1 MIKAFFRRTVLYMW
15 LSVGLILIGSFIAGF
30 ILFYLNADT
39 PGTEKLEVFN
49 PDLSSRVYDHNGE
62 ILKEFYTQHR
72 IYVELDSIPKHVVQA
87 LLATED
93 REFYQ
98 HWGFNLKRTI
108 MAALVRYGGAS
119 TISQQLARSLYLSQ
133 ERSYSRKLKELLTSI
148 KIERAYTKD
157 EILEMYMNT
166 VYFGHGVYGI
176 EAASRMYFSKPVKE
190 LTVDEGAMLIA
201 VLPAPAPY
209 SPINHYER
217 AMRRRN
223 LVMQN
228 MLRDNFLTPFEY
240 TKFLQDTT
248 VVSPSREVLGQAPYF
263 TEMIRLELNSVRY
276 RGESLDI
283 YTDGLEIHT
292 SLDAKM
298 QKYAELAME
307 KQLALLQKRLD
318 NRLLKDRKEL
328 EQLLGRTFHD
338 SIPNDSLYAW
348 LPANKKVVQGAFIAL
363 DVKTGAIR
371 ALIGGKSFAESK
383 FNRAWQAKRQPGS
396 TFKPILYTAAIDNGY
411 TPATQLLNQ
420 PVVLINPDGSRWTP
434 NNYDLSTGGLTTLR
448 EAVRR
453 SLNLVSIR
461 VIQNLVRPEVV
472 VDYAKK
478 MGISTYMP
486 AVDALA
492 LGAGSV
498 LLREIVAA
506 YSIFPNE
513 GVHNKPF
520 AITKALDRRGKE
532 IYRSP
537 RESKEVLSKETSYI
551 MTNILQS
558 VIDEGTGG
566 RIRWYYKF
574 DKPAAGKTGT
584 TNDFTDAWFIGFT
597 SHLSAGVWVGMDDPA
612 VSLGKGQAGAVA
624 ALPIWGTFMKMA
636 YDSLG
641 LPAEEFERPPGV
653 VEATICSVTKKVP
666 TEFCP
671 TEKEIFNIKHLP
683 QEECDVHLRNR
694 VNRGNSVD
702 F

>member
-15 LSVGLILIGSFIAGF
+15 FSVGLILIGSFIVGF

-72 IYVELDSIPKHVVQA
+72 IFIELDSIPQHVVQA

-93 REFYQ
+93 RDFYK
-98 HWGFNLKRTI
+98 HWGFNLKRTVK
-108 MAALVRYGGAS
+108 AALVRYGGAS
-119 TISQQLARSLYLSQ
+119 TISQQLARSLYLSL
-133 ERSYSRKLKELLTSI
+133 ERSYIRKLKELLTSI
-148 KIERAYTKD
+148 KIERTYTKN
-157 EILEMYMNT
+157 EILEMYLNT

-176 EAASRMYFSKPVKE
+176 EAASRMYYSKSVKE

-263 TEMIRLELNSVRY
+263 TEMVRLELNSVRY
-276 RGESLDI
+276 KGNALDI

-292 SLDAKM
+292 TLDVRM
-298 QKYAELAME
+298 QEFAELSME
-307 KQLALLQKRLD
+307 KQLAVLQRKLDKRLLD
-318 NRLLKDRKEL
+318 DRKEL
-328 EQLLGRTFHD
+328 EKLLGRSYAD

-348 LPANKKVVQGAFIAL
+348 LPVEKRVVQGAFIAL
-363 DVKTGAIR
+363 DVETGAIR
-371 ALIGGKSFAESK
+371 ALIGGKNFTESK
-383 FNRAWQAKRQPGS
+383 FNRAFQARRQPGS
-396 TFKPILYTAAIDNGY
+396 TFKPVLYTAAIDNGY

-478 MGISTYMP
+478 MGITTYMP

-498 LLREIVAA
+498 YLREIVAA
-506 YSIFPNE
+506 YSIFPNK
-513 GVHNKPF
+513 GVHNTPF
-520 AITKALDRRGKE
+520 AISKILDRNGKE

-537 RESKEVLSKETSYI
+537 RESKEVLSPETSYI
-551 MTNILQS
+551 MTNLMQS
-558 VIDEGTGG
+558 VIDAGTGG
-566 RIRWYYKF
+566 RIRWYYNF
-574 DKPAAGKTGT
+574 NKPAAGKTGT

-597 SHLSAGVWVGMDDPA
+597 SHLSAGVWVGLDDPA

-624 ALPIWGTFMKMA
+624 ALPVWAVFMKMT
-636 YDSLG
+636 YDSLSV
-641 LPAEEFERPPGV
+641 PARDFEKPDGVTEF
-653 VEATICSVTKKVP
+653 TICSETKKIP
-666 TEFCP
+666 TDFCP
-671 TEKEIFNIKHLP
+671 TETEIFNIKHLP
-683 QEECDVHLRNR
+683 QEECDVHRRNK

-702 F
+702 Y